1 MGIFASSGLNVW
13 SGTGATEGRIMTRKS
28 GKGMGIS
35 KSRMKPVLFGF
46 LLLVLM
52 VMPAQALL
60 VTVDLGWDA
69 PLANYNLQ
77 EGSVVQV
84 IMFDSSTASNPGSTA
99 DDNFGDPF
107 GGYDGDDIFAAPYT
121 SGSTHIP
128 TDPEAYDPLG
138 VPDGH
143 MIAYTAR
150 IPPESSSWHNI
161 IAQFEVLGTYDRLY
175 IRVFGATDLGQ
186 QGYWASY
193 WGLSTVQTNTGDIYT
208 WFVDPI
214 NNVEADQK
222 NYFHVIPEPGSL
234 ALGLLGAM
242 GLWAGRRRKS

>member
-1 MGIFASSGLNVW
+1 MMGCATHFRKGIPQSWFWPALCGMLTFGLL
-13 SGTGATEGRIMTRKS
+13 S
-28 GKGMGIS
+28 
-35 KSRMKPVLFGF
+35 L
-46 LLLVLM
+46 
-52 VMPAQALL
+52 PAQALL

-84 IMFDSSTASNPGSTA
+84 IMFDSSTASNPGSSA
-99 DDNFGDPF
+99 DDNFGDP
-107 GGYDGDDIFAAPYT
+107 GGSYAGDDIFAAPYT

-128 TDPEAYDPLG
+128 DDPEAYNPLG

-143 MIAYTAR
+143 FIAYTAH

-186 QGYWASY
+186 QSYWASY

-222 NYFHVIPEPGSL
+222 SYFHVIPEPGSL
-234 ALGLLGAM
+234 SLGLLGAM
-242 GLWAGRRRKS
+242 GLWAGRRRRRGLRNPGLIKT